1 MKLTQD
7 EIQFLIKA
15 LESVNSDDGAITPGE
30 EQHEKPIL
38 IEKLQNE
45 VIVRLDNWAVILDPT
60 QIVDPFQAPETL
72 TRCLSGDCYGHPDH
86 ADGTRINTSGLID
99 AYIENDEHFVK
110 TQNRTYRLIQVR
122 PEYAEAFPDWEARL
136 FKKPVL
142 KTGHQW
148 AYEKKIEIMDPDGW
162 RRNDGVDLVHAITEE
177 DVDKRIAVST
187 VKKSVGEA
195 PMERRMQ
202 PMDLGYTACGK
213 DVNGEPCVLEKG
225 HEGKCES

>member
-7 EIQFLIKA
+7 EINFLIKA
-15 LESVNSDDGAITPGE
+15 LESVNSDDGAITSGE
-30 EQHEKPIL
+30 EQYEKPIL
-38 IEKLQNE
+38 IQKLQNE
-45 VIVRLDNWAVILDPT
+45 IVVRLDNWAVILDPT
-60 QIVDPFQAPETL
+60 QIVDPYMAPETL

-122 PEYAEAFPDWEARL
+122 PEYAEKFPDWEARL
-136 FKKPVL
+136 FKTAPKIEL
-142 KTGHQW
+142 KTGRQW
-148 AYEKKIEIMDPDGW
+148 AHERGIEIIDPDGW
-162 RRNDGVDLVHAITEE
+162 RSDGRDLNDHITKE
-177 DVDKRIAVST
+177 DFEARIAIST
-187 VKKSVGEA
+187 VKK
-195 PMERRMQ
+195 PI
-202 PMDLGYTACGK
+202 PKLDLGYEPCGK